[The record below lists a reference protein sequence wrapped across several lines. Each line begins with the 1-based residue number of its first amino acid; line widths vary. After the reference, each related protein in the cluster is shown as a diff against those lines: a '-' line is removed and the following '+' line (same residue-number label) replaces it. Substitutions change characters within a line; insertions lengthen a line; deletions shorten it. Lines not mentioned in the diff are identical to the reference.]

1 MSSLE
6 INASSARSWS
16 KLGPRAVYGLALL
29 DLVERNPR
37 VIVASADMGNSSG
50 LDRLKKAFPDR
61 FIDPGIAEQ
70 NLIGLAG
77 GIAKEGFTVFVS
89 SFAPFITMRSCEQM
103 RLNMG
108 YMQLDIKAVG
118 IGSGLSMNF
127 LGNSHFGLEDISIV
141 RSIPNVNIVSPA
153 DCSETIKIVNAISM
167 SGVPTYLRLT
177 GIPNMPTVYSSNYDF
192 NIGKFDQL
200 IVGDDLTLIA
210 TGSMVH
216 VALQVAEELTK
227 VGLNCGVVNCH
238 TIVPLDIDGLKRLAY
253 KTQAILTL
261 EEHFHSG
268 GLGSIVLESLNQEGI
283 RIPIKR
289 IGITN
294 TFVETGAYE
303 YMIAKNKLDITSVT
317 STAFQFFKELN
328 Q

>member
-29 DLVERNPR
+29 DLVERNPQ
-37 VIVASADMGNSSG
+37 VIVASADLGNSSG

-141 RSIPNVNIVSPA
+141 RSIPNVNIVSPS
-153 DCSETIKIVNAISM
+153 DCSETIKIVNAISA
-167 SGVPTYLRLT
+167 SEVPTYLRLT
-177 GIPNMPTVYSSNYDF
+177 GAPTMPIVYSSNYDF
-192 NIGKFDQL
+192 KIGKFDQL
-200 IVGDDLTLIA
+200 IVGDDLTIIA

-238 TIVPLDIDGLKRLAY
+238 TIVPIDIDGLKSLAD

-268 GLGSIVLESLNQEGI
+268 GLGSIVLESLNQEGL

-294 TFVETGAYE
+294 SFVETGTYE
-303 YMIAKNKLDITSVT
+303 YMLAKNKLDITNVT
-317 STAFQFFKELN
+317 STAFQFFKELD
-328 Q
+328 